1 MLGCDKHMATTR
13 FIPLHTGKGRKAGKA
28 IAAIIDYVENP
39 EKTDNGKF
47 ISSYECDSRIAD
59 AEFALAQRIY
69 QTKSGR
75 EQKENDVLTYQIR
88 QSFKPGEITPE
99 EANRLGYE
107 LGMRF
112 TKGQHAFIVCTHIDR
127 RHIHNHVIFN
137 AVSLDCTK
145 KFRDFLGSGK
155 AIRRLSDIVCIENG
169 YSVIDEPKRRRG
181 LSYNRWQEQ
190 QGIENNPTHRDV
202 LRQAI
207 DKALAQKP
215 TDFCELLKLLQT
227 ENIEVN
233 KRGKSWRL
241 KAAGWKQFVRL
252 DSLGQGYSETELK
265 IALTSAKAPE
275 PKEKINLLVDIQAK
289 LVEGKGGAYS
299 RWASVFNLKQMAKTY
314 NYLNENN
321 LFSYEELATKTAAAS
336 ERFNELSTRIKT
348 AEKRMAEIAVLK
360 THIINYAKT
369 REIYVA
375 YRKAGYSKKFAAEHE
390 SALLLHKAA
399 KQFFDEA
406 GLKKLPS
413 VKSLQAEY
421 SRLLTDKKEADGEY
435 RQAREEMKELLTV
448 KANVDSLLEV
458 DANKEKTTQR
468 EPEVNR

>member
-1 MLGCDKHMATTR
+1 MATTR

-202 LRQAI
+202 LRI
-207 DKALAQKP
+207 
-215 TDFCELLKLLQT
+215 
-227 ENIEVN
+227 
-233 KRGKSWRL
+233 
-241 KAAGWKQFVRL
+241 FV
-252 DSLGQGYSETELK
+252 
-265 IALTSAKAPE
+265 
-275 PKEKINLLVDIQAK
+275 
-289 LVEGKGGAYS
+289 
-299 RWASVFNLKQMAKTY
+299 
-314 NYLNENN
+314 
-321 LFSYEELATKTAAAS
+321 SY
-336 ERFNELSTRIKT
+336 
-348 AEKRMAEIAVLK
+348 
-360 THIINYAKT
+360 
-369 REIYVA
+369 
-375 YRKAGYSKKFAAEHE
+375 
-390 SALLLHKAA
+390 
-399 KQFFDEA
+399 
-406 GLKKLPS
+406 
-413 VKSLQAEY
+413 
-421 SRLLTDKKEADGEY
+421 
-435 RQAREEMKELLTV
+435 
-448 KANVDSLLEV
+448 
-458 DANKEKTTQR
+458 
-468 EPEVNR
+468 

>member
-1 MLGCDKHMATTR
+1 M
-13 FIPLHTGKGRKAGKA
+13 
-28 IAAIIDYVENP
+28 ENP

-59 AEFALAQRIY
+59 AEFALTQRIY
-69 QTKSGR
+69 QTKSGK
-75 EQKENDVLTYQIR
+75 EQKENDILAYQIR

-112 TKGQHAFIVCTHIDR
+112 TKGQHAFIVCTHIDH
-127 RHIHNHVIFN
+127 RHIHNHIIFN
-137 AVSLDCTK
+137 SVSLDCTK

-155 AIRRLSDIVCIENG
+155 AIRRLSDTVCIENG
-169 YSVIDEPKRRRG
+169 YSVIDEPKRCRG

-190 QGIENNPTHRDV
+190 QGIENRPTHRDV

-207 DKALAQKP
+207 DKALSQKP
-215 TDFCELLKLLQT
+215 TDFETLLELLQVD
-227 ENIEVN
+227 NIEVN

-241 KAAGWKQFVRL
+241 KAASWKQFVRL
-252 DSLGQGYSETELK
+252 DSLGAGYSEADLK
-265 IALTSAKAPE
+265 IALTTGKAPK

-289 LVEGKGGAYS
+289 LAEDKGGGYS
-299 RWASVFNLKQMAKTY
+299 RWASVFNLKQLAKTY

-321 LFSYEELATKTAAAS
+321 LFSYEELTAKTAAAS
-336 ERFNELSTRIKT
+336 ERFNELAGRIKT

-369 REIYVA
+369 REVYVA

-399 KQFFDEA
+399 KKFFDET
-406 GLKKLPS
+406 GLKKLPG

-421 SRLLTDKKEADGEY
+421 SQLLTNKKVAYGEY
-435 RQAREEMKELLTV
+435 QQAREEMKELLTV

-458 DANKEKTTQR
+458 DTNKEKTKINQR